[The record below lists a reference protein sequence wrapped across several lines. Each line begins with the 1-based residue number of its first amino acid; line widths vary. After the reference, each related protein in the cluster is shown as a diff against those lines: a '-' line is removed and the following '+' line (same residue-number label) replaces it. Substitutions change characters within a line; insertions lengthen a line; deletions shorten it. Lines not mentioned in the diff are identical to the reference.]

1 MSDFQPGPYRDY
13 ETLERVARQALANG
27 RANGLHDTS
36 AIASE
41 MRMNRQANMQRTAV
55 IGGGFNGSGI
65 SFATAR
71 PRDPMFYWRESNL
84 PFEYTRDEEIIRL
97 RQYARLVYLTDPVMA
112 SCIDVYSYWPLTGMH
127 VEHKDQLIQD
137 FYEEL
142 FFDENS
148 GLNYEEF
155 LPELLHEYWLAGEA
169 FPLGHFNELLGIW
182 EYDELIN
189 ADDVKVVNSPFMRE
203 PRFEIKVPEDIR
215 RIVTER
221 EPRWEF
227 AKLVQAYPEF
237 LRLAQTEE
245 FMPVSNDLMR
255 QVAFKADKFHNRG
268 LPIMMRAFRS
278 LYQQEMLNAAMDS
291 IASRL
296 YTPLVLVR
304 LGASAQD
311 TGTDTAWV
319 PTAQQLEEFQESLD
333 IALAADF
340 RVLTSHFATQVDLVF
355 GREAMPDFG
364 PDFDRLMD
372 QKLLA
377 FGLSRTMLMGAAS
390 GETYAADALNRDV
403 VTQMLTRAQR
413 HAKRHFA
420 QRCAL
425 VAKAQEHY
433 EVEKQG
439 GRSKIVYQEVLVV
452 DPDGNRRIERKPKLM
467 QPKLV
472 LDVLNL
478 HDEQAERSFIEALV
492 AQGIPIS
499 ARTRLR
505 GTEIDLDE
513 ELGKVKEEQVNRA
526 VAAQETRKDLYL
538 ELKEKRLPI
547 EQDLLDDFE
556 PVPEQPPEPPMI
568 DPLTGLPMDPMAAG
582 VPGQDGDV
590 GGNAAADQ
598 GTPLPSPAVAPGDMA
613 PLTPLTPEEAEAN
626 PPAPV
631 GAAGQAPI
639 ATPGPQIMVP
649 LQAQRPPESDE
660 QRKRMPRPVRGHAA
674 SNGHTGASNGTSHNG
689 NGNGKLHWHFSGRLD
704 QYLADW
710 PWPHLGAVPLK
721 PRRTHRDSMEPFL
734 GNITRRLQAFHGDPR
749 NKVEILDPND
759 SYDREKLRAHADR
772 ADEKFHAWNNEVYK
786 RAKEG
791 TSKGNEDDV
800 TQGLD
805 YMASA
810 LRGHE
815 YEDRHMP
822 KYRVAVATRTGRGGK
837 RADVVGAM
845 AFEHKPQG
853 HLFVHMLGSEQ
864 GTYGTGTA
872 LEHAVARYGY
882 DNDANGVQGSPSQSS
897 EKYHQS
903 IGRVITKG
911 DVYKN
916 SRWDKDDMEQ
926 VAQVPTHPMAHTGIA
941 VNIGDRP
948 FSGRTTHDDPIEP
961 YLGKIQHRVRAFHAD
976 PDNKVEV
983 LNPDSYKDR
992 ERLNGYRAR
1001 TVDNYWGWRN
1011 EVDERKKN
1019 GTLNGNEKRVT
1030 DGLGYMKGALDPPRS
1045 ALHRVA
1051 VATHKGDPVAAI
1063 HFEHSGGNNKLY
1075 VHLLG
1080 SSQGHYGAATAVQH
1094 AMAKWGRDN
1103 DADGV
1108 ISEPT
1113 ADSTPYHRSIGR
1125 VVNDWAATSAWDRQ
1139 DMHKLA
1145 GLHAE
1150 PEAARA

>member
-1 MSDFQPGPYRDY
+1 VSDFVPGPFADY
-13 ETLERVARQALANG
+13 ETLERVARSALANG

-36 AIASE
+36 ALTSE
-41 MRMNRQANMQRTAV
+41 MRLNRMANMQKTGV
-55 IGGGFNGSGI
+55 IGGGYNGSGV

-215 RIVTER
+215 KIVVER
-221 EPRWEF
+221 EPKWEF

-245 FMPVSNDLMR
+245 FMPVSNDLMS
-255 QVAFKADKFHNRG
+255 QVAFKADKFHPRG

-377 FGLSRTMLMGAAS
+377 FGLSRTMLMGASS

-413 HAKRHFA
+413 HARRHFA
-420 QRCAL
+420 KRVQL

-433 EVEKQG
+433 ETEKQG

-452 DPDGNRRIERKPKLM
+452 DPDGSRRIERKPKLM
-467 QPKLV
+467 TPKLV

-513 ELGKVKEEQVNRA
+513 ELDKVKEEQVNRA
-526 VAAQETRKDLYL
+526 VAAQETRRDLYL
-538 ELKEKRLPI
+538 ELQEKRLPI
-547 EQDLLDDFE
+547 EEDLLEDFQ
-556 PVPEQPPEPPMI
+556 PVPEQPPAPPMI
-568 DPLTGLPMDPMAAG
+568 DPMTGMPIPQAG
-582 VPGQDGDV
+582 VPGPGE
-590 GGNAAADQ
+590 GGSAGQ
-598 GTPLPSPAVAPGDMA
+598 GTPLPSPGV
-613 PLTPLTPEEAEAN
+613 PLADTTALQPLTPEMAQQS
-626 PPAPV
+626 PPVPS
-631 GAAGQAPI
+631 GQAGQAPV
-639 ATPGPQIMVP
+639 ATPGPQILVP
-649 LQAQRPPESDE
+649 MQSQRPPESDE
-660 QRKRMPRPVRGHAA
+660 QRKRMPKASQGPVA
-674 SNGHTGASNGTSHNG
+674 SNGHTGASNGTS
-689 NGNGKLHWHFSGRLD
+689 NGNGKLHWQFTGDLSP
-704 QYLADW
+704 YLADW
-710 PWPHLGAVPLK
+710 PWPHEAAVKARKSHSDPMD
-721 PRRTHRDSMEPFL
+721 PHL
-734 GNITRRLQAFHGDPR
+734 GNIARRVQAFHEDPA
-749 NKVEILDPND
+749 NKVEILDPN
-759 SYDREKLRAHADR
+759 HPTDR
-772 ADEKFHAWNNEVYK
+772 AKLAAHSERAGKKFHAWNNEVYR

-791 TSKGNEDDV
+791 ESDGSEDNV

-805 YMASA
+805 YMRTA
-810 LRGHE
+810 LDTHE
-815 YEDRHMP
+815 YVSPEDVPRQ
-822 KYRVAVATRTGRGGK
+822 RVAVATHKG
-837 RADVVGAM
+837 DVVGAM
-845 AFEHKPQG
+845 AFEHHPQG
-853 HLFVHMLGSEQ
+853 YLWTHMLGSDQ

-872 LEHAVARYGY
+872 LQHAVARYGSGEQ
-882 DNDANGVQGSPSQSS
+882 ANGMMGSHTHGS

-903 IGRVITKG
+903 IGRVLSG
-911 DVYKN
+911 AGAQRR
-916 SRWDKDDMEQ
+916 SRWSRDDMEQ
-926 VAQVPTHPMAHTGIA
+926 VGSVPAYGQQA
-941 VNIGDRP
+941 
-948 FSGRTTHDDPIEP
+948 
-961 YLGKIQHRVRAFHAD
+961 
-976 PDNKVEV
+976 
-983 LNPDSYKDR
+983 
-992 ERLNGYRAR
+992 
-1001 TVDNYWGWRN
+1001 
-1011 EVDERKKN
+1011 
-1019 GTLNGNEKRVT
+1019 
-1030 DGLGYMKGALDPPRS
+1030 
-1045 ALHRVA
+1045 RVA
-1051 VATHKGDPVAAI
+1051 T
-1063 HFEHSGGNNKLY
+1063 
-1075 VHLLG
+1075 
-1080 SSQGHYGAATAVQH
+1080 
-1094 AMAKWGRDN
+1094 MA
-1103 DADGV
+1103 
-1108 ISEPT
+1108 P
-1113 ADSTPYHRSIGR
+1113 
-1125 VVNDWAATSAWDRQ
+1125 
-1139 DMHKLA
+1139 
-1145 GLHAE
+1145 
-1150 PEAARA
+1150 

>member
-1 MSDFQPGPYRDY
+1 MSDFVPGPTRDY
-13 ETLERVARQALANG
+13 ETLERLARLALANG

-36 AIASE
+36 AIANE
-41 MRMNRQANMQRTAV
+41 MRMNRQSSLRKQGV
-55 IGGGFNGSGI
+55 IGGGYNGSGI

-84 PFEYTRDEEIIRL
+84 PFEYQRDEEIIRL

-127 VEHKDQLIQD
+127 TEHPDQLIQD
-137 FYEEL
+137 FYDEL

-155 LPELLHEYWLAGEA
+155 LPQLLHEYWLAGEA

-221 EPRWEF
+221 EPKWEF

-420 QRCAL
+420 QRVAL

-439 GRSKIVYQEVLVV
+439 DQYKIVYQEVLVV
-452 DPDGNRRIERKPKLM
+452 DPDGKRRIERKPKLM
-467 QPKLV
+467 QPRLV

-478 HDEQAERSFIEALV
+478 HDEQAERAFIETLV
-492 AQGIPIS
+492 SQGIPIS

-513 ELGKVKEEQVNRA
+513 ELGKVQEEQVNRA
-526 VAAQETRKDLYL
+526 VAAQETRKELYL

-547 EQDLLDDFE
+547 EQDLVEDFD
-556 PVPEQPPEPPMI
+556 PIPEQPPAPPMI
-568 DPLTGLPMDPMAAG
+568 DPLTGMPIPQDQG
-582 VPGQDGDV
+582 VPGPGE
-590 GGNAAADQ
+590 GGSADQ
-598 GTPLPSPAVAPGDMA
+598 GTPLPSPAVPPGDMA
-613 PLTPLTPEEAEAN
+613 PLIPTTPDQAMEN
-626 PPAPV
+626 PPAPTAP
-631 GAAGQAPI
+631 AAQVPI
-639 ATPGPQIMVP
+639 ATPGPQVMVP
-649 LQAQRPPESDE
+649 IQRQRPIESDE
-660 QRKRMPRPVRGHAA
+660 QRARMPKAHL
-674 SNGHTGASNGTSHNG
+674 NGHT
-689 NGNGKLHWHFSGRLD
+689 NGNGKLPWQFTGSVD
-704 QYLADW
+704 EYLADW
-710 PWPHLGAVPLK
+710 PEVHLLHLAADYEGSGRQSHRDPMDEHLGHI
-721 PRRTHRDSMEPFL
+721 HRLASQFYANL
-734 GNITRRLQAFHGDPR
+734 GH
-749 NKVEILDPND
+749 
-759 SYDREKLRAHADR
+759 
-772 ADEKFHAWNNEVYK
+772 
-786 RAKEG
+786 
-791 TSKGNEDDV
+791 
-800 TQGLD
+800 
-805 YMASA
+805 
-810 LRGHE
+810 
-815 YEDRHMP
+815 
-822 KYRVAVATRTGRGGK
+822 
-837 RADVVGAM
+837 
-845 AFEHKPQG
+845 
-853 HLFVHMLGSEQ
+853 
-864 GTYGTGTA
+864 
-872 LEHAVARYGY
+872 
-882 DNDANGVQGSPSQSS
+882 
-897 EKYHQS
+897 
-903 IGRVITKG
+903 
-911 DVYKN
+911 
-916 SRWDKDDMEQ
+916 
-926 VAQVPTHPMAHTGIA
+926 
-941 VNIGDRP
+941 
-948 FSGRTTHDDPIEP
+948 
-961 YLGKIQHRVRAFHAD
+961 
-976 PDNKVEV
+976 KVEV
-983 LNPDSYKDR
+983 LHWGDEDHRDRLREYAHKAEEDNDEFEQAHWGTEKDPEQLKRLDRTR
-992 ERLNGYRAR
+992 EGYENMRDVLGGSGDDTHVMVA
-1001 TVDNYWGWRN
+1001 T
-1011 EVDERKKN
+1011 KN
-1019 GTLNGNEKRVT
+1019 GRPTAA
-1030 DGLGYMKGALDPPRS
+1030 LGFR
-1045 ALHRVA
+1045 HR
-1051 VATHKGDPVAAI
+1051 DNDRDI
-1063 HFEHSGGNNKLY
+1063 HVG
-1075 VHLLG
+1075 VLG
-1080 SSQGHYGAATAVQH
+1080 SNHRSKGAATALQH
-1094 AMAKWGRDN
+1094 GLARYAVAHPKKPGLVSTPTWD
-1103 DADGV
+1103 
-1108 ISEPT
+1108 SEP
-1113 ADSTPYHRSIGR
+1113 YHKMIGR
-1125 VVNDWAATSAWDRQ
+1125 VVSSTGDSKWTHKDMQQISALEPGGAPEGVPHYATIGA
-1139 DMHKLA
+1139 
-1145 GLHAE
+1145 
-1150 PEAARA
+1150 

>member
-1 MSDFQPGPYRDY
+1 MTDFTPGPFADLS
-13 ETLERVARQALANG
+13 TLERVAKAALANG
-27 RANGLHDTS
+27 RTNGLHDTS
-36 AIASE
+36 AIAAE
-41 MRMNRQANMQRTAV
+41 MRMNRQSSLRKQGV

-127 VEHKDQLIQD
+127 VEHSDQLIQD

-227 AKLVQAYPEF
+227 SKLVQAYPEF

-377 FGLSRTMLMGAAS
+377 FGLSRTMLMGAQS

-420 QRCAL
+420 QRVAL

-467 QPKLV
+467 TPKLV

-478 HDEQAERSFIEALV
+478 HDEQAERAFIENLV
-492 AQGIPIS
+492 AMGVPIS

-513 ELGKVKEEQVNRA
+513 ELGKVQEEQVNRA
-526 VAAQETRKDLYL
+526 IAAQETRKELYL

-568 DPLTGLPMDPMAAG
+568 DPLTGMPIPAEG
-582 VPGQDGDV
+582 VPGAGGV

-631 GAAGQAPI
+631 GAPGMAPV
-639 ATPGPQIMVP
+639 AVPGPQVP
-649 LQAQRPPESDE
+649 IPVQRQRPPESDE
-660 QRKRMPRPVRGHAA
+660 ERKRMPKPGHAA
-674 SNGHTGASNGTSHNG
+674 SNGHTNG
-689 NGNGKLHWHFSGRLD
+689 NGNGKLHWQFTGSLD
-704 QYLADW
+704 EYLADW
-710 PWPHLGAVPLK
+710 PEVTFVHLADYEGPGRQSHRDPMGEHLGHI
-721 PRRTHRDSMEPFL
+721 HRL
-734 GNITRRLQAFHGDPR
+734 
-749 NKVEILDPND
+749 
-759 SYDREKLRAHADR
+759 
-772 ADEKFHAWNNEVYK
+772 
-786 RAKEG
+786 
-791 TSKGNEDDV
+791 
-800 TQGLD
+800 
-805 YMASA
+805 ASQF
-810 LRGHE
+810 
-815 YEDRHMP
+815 Y
-822 KYRVAVATRTGRGGK
+822 
-837 RADVVGAM
+837 
-845 AFEHKPQG
+845 
-853 HLFVHMLGSEQ
+853 
-864 GTYGTGTA
+864 
-872 LEHAVARYGY
+872 
-882 DNDANGVQGSPSQSS
+882 ANPS
-897 EKYHQS
+897 HQ
-903 IGRVITKG
+903 
-911 DVYKN
+911 
-916 SRWDKDDMEQ
+916 
-926 VAQVPTHPMAHTGIA
+926 
-941 VNIGDRP
+941 
-948 FSGRTTHDDPIEP
+948 
-961 YLGKIQHRVRAFHAD
+961 
-976 PDNKVEV
+976 VEV
-983 LNPDSYKDR
+983 LHWGDEDHRDRLRAYAHQAEEDSDKFEMENWGNARDADEQKRLDR
-992 ERLNGYRAR
+992 TREGYENMHAVLGGSGED
-1001 TVDNYWGWRN
+1001 THVM
-1011 EVDERKKN
+1011 VATKN
-1019 GTLNGNEKRVT
+1019 GRPV
-1030 DGLGYMKGALDPPRS
+1030 S
-1045 ALHRVA
+1045 ALGFRHRPN
-1051 VATHKGDPVAAI
+1051 DRNI
-1063 HFEHSGGNNKLY
+1063 HVG
-1075 VHLLG
+1075 VLG
-1080 SSQGHYGAATAVQH
+1080 SNQGAKGAATAIQH
-1094 AMAKWGRDN
+1094 GLARYAVAHPNKPGL
-1103 DADGV
+1103 V
-1108 ISEPT
+1108 
-1113 ADSTPYHRSIGR
+1113 STPTMDAEPYHKMIGR
-1125 VVNDWAATSAWDRQ
+1125 VVTDTGGSKWSHKDMQQIASQEVGGHPDGVSHYATI
-1139 DMHKLA
+1139 
-1145 GLHAE
+1145 GI
-1150 PEAARA
+1150 